1 MTLVVFFFMAIFVLW
16 ICKFSGKPIT
26 FSDADC
32 IVLAILAGAEVI
44 SWRCKK

>member
-1 MTLVVFFFMAIFVLW
+1 MSFVVYIVVAVIISLVCA
-16 ICKFSGKPIT
+16 KEGTPIT

-44 SWRCKK
+44 SWRCRK